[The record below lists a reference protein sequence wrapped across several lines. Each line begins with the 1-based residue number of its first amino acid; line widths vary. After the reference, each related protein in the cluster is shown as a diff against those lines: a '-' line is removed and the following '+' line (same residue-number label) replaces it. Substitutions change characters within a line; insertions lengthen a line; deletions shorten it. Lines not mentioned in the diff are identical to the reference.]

1 MNYQITSSGYKL
13 SQRHRNEKTSNGY
26 YTNGLGASNI
36 HRFDENM
43 SRDLFFPNDA

>member
-26 YTNGLGASNI
+26 YTNGLGVINI
-36 HRFDENM
+36 HRPDENM
-43 SRDLFFPNDA
+43 SSGLFFRNDA